1 MATMGHTAVQTS
13 EHRAFAHFVIRG
25 LAESLSV
32 VVASAYSADRKPAQ
46 SVTWELA
53 ESVAAASA

>member
-32 VVASAYSADRKPAQ
+32 VVALAYSADRKPAQ

-53 ESVAAASA
+53 EMWDQ

>member
-1 MATMGHTAVQTS
+1 M
-13 EHRAFAHFVIRG
+13 IRG

-32 VVASAYSADRKPAQ
+32 VVASAYSADRKPGAQ